1 MGISFTGRDSWLGI
15 WILFKFWPQTISEI
29 YKSKVRPRGPMSP
42 MTFLGFSCPFF
53 QESKRPYIFKLNFSF
68 LKRLNLTNKI
78 IVKSEKFEYFDSDI
92 DFKRHLKG
100 TEKGQSEKDSCW
112 KRWTAYKNPKIPF
125 SERHGCSRIH
135 WIVKEKVI
143 LEMLHI
149 QGRAMDLI
157 IPGAPFFPRR
167 NFLAPQVN
175 SLATNY
181 VTTLLGRLGVYLG
194 C

>member
-1 MGISFTGRDSWLGI
+1 MGISFTGIIDYE
-15 WILFKFWPQTISEI
+15 SEFFL
-29 YKSKVRPRGPMSP
+29 KSGRKQYQKYTKVRCALVVQCPRWR
-42 MTFLGFSCPFF
+42 FWDFHVHFSR
-53 QESKRPYIFKLNFSF
+53 KVNDHIFSNWISAP

-157 IPGAPFFPRR
+157 IPGAPFFP
-167 NFLAPQVN
+167 AEI
-175 SLATNY
+175 S
-181 VTTLLGRLGVYLG
+181 
-194 C
+194 